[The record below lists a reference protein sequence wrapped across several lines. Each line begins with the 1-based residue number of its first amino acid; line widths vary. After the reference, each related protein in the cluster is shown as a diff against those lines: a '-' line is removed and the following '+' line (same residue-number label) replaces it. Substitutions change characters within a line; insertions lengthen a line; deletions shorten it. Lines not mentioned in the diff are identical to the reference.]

1 MFHISF
7 VEGNSN
13 SSIQNSLGYHCIVE
27 DDSEV
32 STEEDDEF
40 DGIKR
45 KLSQRSSLHTTVSLV
60 PEADPDSKLK
70 RVESD
75 AKKMK
80 PDREV
85 PSPSE
90 VTRKLPDKRAFS
102 SKTLDLFGENDEIF
116 ANSEE

>member
-1 MFHISF
+1 MFHISV
-7 VEGNSN
+7 VEGNFN
-13 SSIQNSLGYHCIVE
+13 SSIHNSLGYHCVVE

-32 STEEDDEF
+32 STGEDDEF

-60 PEADPDSKLK
+60 PEADSKLK
-70 RVESD
+70 RIESD

-80 PDREV
+80 LDHEV
-85 PSPSE
+85 PSPGE
-90 VTRKLPDKRAFS
+90 VTRKLPDKRALS